1 MQVGRKVKHNVDE
14 ASKNNLCVD
23 WEAEITCL
31 LLLRIKVWLTTFLI
45 QKLGGELASY

>member
-23 WEAEITCL
+23 WEADHL
-31 LLLRIKVWLTTFLI
+31 F
-45 QKLGGELASY
+45 ASAEN